1 MINENFD
8 VQFVRVGN
16 FIKRNLPRFRTAEV
30 RIFSDYIQVD
40 YKTSDVVR
48 ALPEGSDEVILL
60 AEKGYIVIRY
70 CFYYDDEKEDA
81 K

>member
-1 MINENFD
+1 MINSQFD
-8 VQFVRVGN
+8 VQFARVGN

-40 YKTSDVVR
+40 YKTTDVVR
-48 ALPEGSDEVILL
+48 SLPEGCDEIILFADL
-60 AEKGYIVIRY
+60 GNIVIRC
-70 CFYYDDEKEDA
+70 CFYYEEEKEDA

>member
-1 MINENFD
+1 MINKNFD
-8 VQFVRVGN
+8 VQFARVGN

-48 ALPEGSDEVILL
+48 ALPEGSDEVILF
-60 AEKGYIVIRY
+60 AESGYIVIRC
-70 CFYYDDEKEDA
+70 CFYYDDEKEV
-81 K
+81 